1 MRTTRYTR
9 AFWPP
14 QFGQLERLKSEGAL
28 TDLSR
33 LSLRV
38 RWYAAILLLSIW
50 ILAPYFGS
58 GDPPGVD
65 APTFLHFGWVFEQS
79 LLGSGGPFLTDSWWY
94 GGLPYLQAYSPGG
107 YGFVGLIAAIT
118 PFGLA
123 TAFKLVMA
131 SALIGTGFATF
142 WTART
147 LGLNPIYAF
156 LAAALTLLSYPVLA
170 GIGIFGWL
178 PTLSSMP
185 FAMAAYVF
193 IEKWTSAQ
201 TRRNVL
207 LAGVLLG
214 ISLIAHHMTAIT
226 FALAITIRMAVF
238 AIDVPSARRASAQ
251 ALALIAFAT
260 AAVSAWWAIPFL
272 VNTISVGFQRELAGN
287 WEFAASTFTSSVFD
301 RGRIGVETYPSYIG
315 YVQGVLGIGGAI
327 YAIIYRSRFRGIA
340 IVAAAL
346 FWFSAGTSLNPL
358 IRIYPLSGFDVS
370 RFAFYVAP
378 LLALISASVVQQ
390 FATSERLRPYRAVPI
405 TLVMLIL
412 VIPVF
417 DANAS
422 REFLEPVDEP
432 AFVTE
437 SIAWIGANVP
447 ADSRVLAIGYRNWDG
462 HWLPSRA
469 GVPIMDGW
477 YDEGAANWRNIR
489 EYRVMGWLANVDAAR
504 LHQIMSI
511 EQTDYLVITEWDLTD
526 SPALFETAVS
536 ERPDLFEVE
545 ALLEGT
551 KVYRRI

>member
-1 MRTTRYTR
+1 M
-9 AFWPP
+9 
-14 QFGQLERLKSEGAL
+14 E
-28 TDLSR
+28 DLGR
-33 LSLRV
+33 LSLRA
-38 RWYAAILLLSIW
+38 RWYAAILMLSVW
-50 ILAPYFGS
+50 ILAPYFAA

-79 LLGSGGPFLTDSWWY
+79 LLGSGGEFLTDSWWY

-107 YGFVGLIAAIT
+107 YGFVGLIAATT
-118 PFGLA
+118 PFDLA

-131 SALIGTGFATF
+131 TALIGTGFTTF

-147 LGLNPIYAF
+147 LGLTPINAF

-170 GIGIFGWL
+170 GVGIFGWL

-201 TRRNVL
+201 VRRTVL

-226 FALAITIRMAVF
+226 FGLAITIRMAVF

-251 ALALIAFAT
+251 ALALAAVAT

-272 VNTISVGFQRELAGN
+272 INTISVGFQRELAGN
-287 WEFAASTFTSSVFD
+287 WEFVASTFTSSVFD

-327 YAIIYRSRFRGIA
+327 YAIVYRSRFRGIA
-340 IVAAAL
+340 IVAAVL
-346 FWFSAGTSLNPL
+346 FWFSMGTSLNPL

-378 LLALISASVVQQ
+378 LLALVSASVVQQ

-405 TLVMLIL
+405 ALVMLVLI
-412 VIPVF
+412 IPIF
-417 DANAS
+417 DAVSS
-422 REFLEPVDEP
+422 RELLEPVDEP

-437 SIAWIGANVP
+437 SITWIGANIP
-447 ADSRVLAIGYRNWDG
+447 EDSRVLAIGYRNWDG

-469 GVPIMDGW
+469 GIPIMDGW
-477 YDEGAANWRNIR
+477 YDEGAANWRNVR

-504 LHQIMSI
+504 LHQIMSA
-511 EQTDYLVITEWDLTD
+511 EQTDYLVITQWDLTD
-526 SPALFETAVS
+526 NPALFETAVS